1 MYFVRQQDILDIM
14 IIVSTVWVIYF
25 VHIELNM
32 FWATII
38 LRKSRKMAVF
48 YRYKR
53 TVYFLK

>member
-1 MYFVRQQDILDIM
+1 MYFVRQKDILDIM

-38 LRKSRKMAVF
+38 LRQSRKVAVF